1 MLMSGCQ
8 CILGECIQHLHSP
21 GLQAQLRSTVTVREA
36 AEAYSDEVTYE
47 VPQLQLE
54 EPQLF
59 LFLGGS
65 PHAQLGY
72 EQSFDSV

>member
-1 MLMSGCQ
+1 MRLA
-8 CILGECIQHLHSP
+8 LALA
-21 GLQAQLRSTVTVREA
+21 GLALAAVKIHFQSMAIVTP
-36 AEAYSDEVTYE
+36 SSFFDTHE

>member
-1 MLMSGCQ
+1 MA
-8 CILGECIQHLHSP
+8 I
-21 GLQAQLRSTVTVREA
+21 VTP
-36 AEAYSDEVTYE
+36 SSFFDTHE